1 MSEMNPPIKVQIL
14 GKEYPISCPED
25 QQHDLLIA
33 ARYLDE
39 KMRQIR
45 GTGRVIGTERIAVM
59 AALNIAHELL
69 QAQQQ
74 NKVLSRDLRERFS
87 SLHERLDAALDLDT
101 E

>member
-1 MSEMNPPIKVQIL
+1 MMSEMNPPIKVQIL

-25 QQHDLLIA
+25 QQHELLIA
-33 ARYLDE
+33 ARYLDD

-45 GTGRVIGTERIAVM
+45 GAGRVIGTERIAVM

-74 NKVLSRDLRERFS
+74 NKLLSQDLRDRFS
-87 SLHERLDAALDLDT
+87 SLHERLDEALDTD
-101 E
+101 

>member
-25 QQHDLLIA
+25 QQHDLLLA

-74 NKVLSRDLRERFS
+74 NKLLSQDLRDRFS
-87 SLHERLDAALDLDT
+87 SLHERLDETLDT
-101 E
+101 D

>member
-1 MSEMNPPIKVQIL
+1 MNPPIKVQIL

-25 QQHDLLIA
+25 QQHELLIA
-33 ARYLDE
+33 ARYLDD

-45 GTGRVIGTERIAVM
+45 SAGRVIGTERIAVM

-74 NKVLSRDLRERFS
+74 NKLLSQELQDRFS
-87 SLHERLDAALDLDT
+87 SLHDRLDAALDTD
-101 E
+101 

>member
-1 MSEMNPPIKVQIL
+1 MMSEMNPPIKVQIL

-25 QQHDLLIA
+25 QQHDLLLA

-74 NKVLSRDLRERFS
+74 NKLLSQDLRDRFS
-87 SLHERLDAALDLDT
+87 SLHERLDETLDT
-101 E
+101 D

>member
-1 MSEMNPPIKVQIL
+1 MMSEMNPPIKVQIL

-25 QQHDLLIA
+25 QQHELLIA
-33 ARYLDE
+33 ARYLDD

-45 GTGRVIGTERIAVM
+45 GAGRVIGTERIAVM

-74 NKVLSRDLRERFS
+74 NQLLSQDLRDRFS
-87 SLHERLDAALDLDT
+87 SLHERLDAALDTD
-101 E
+101 

>member
-1 MSEMNPPIKVQIL
+1 MMSEMNPPIKVQIL

-25 QQHDLLIA
+25 QQHELLIA
-33 ARYLDE
+33 ARYLDD

-45 GTGRVIGTERIAVM
+45 GAGRVIGTERIAVM

-74 NKVLSRDLRERFS
+74 NKLLSQDLRDRFS
-87 SLHERLDAALDLDT
+87 SLHERLDAALDTD
-101 E
+101 

>member
-1 MSEMNPPIKVQIL
+1 MMSEMNPPIKVQIL

-39 KMRQIR
+39 KIRQIHS
-45 GTGRVIGTERIAVM
+45 TDHVIGTERIAVM

-74 NKVLSRDLRERFS
+74 NKLLSQDLRDRFS
-87 SLHERLDAALDLDT
+87 SLHERLDAALDTD
-101 E
+101 